1 MILIITETTDI
12 STFKVCE
19 WLLYMQKPF
28 EIINEE
34 SHVIVENIQ
43 INAQEIEFHIT
54 IDNKKYHIDDI
65 KSVWFRRGG
74 IRLLFNKID
83 DALDKEFKNGLT
95 NHIVNEMTIVRD
107 FIMNMLVVKSHVG
120 TLGNMNKLNVLKV
133 ALGVGFDIPDTLIT
147 KNRSE
152 LSTFIKKHTEVLS
165 KVISENINISSST
178 KKFHYPNSLIS
189 QEHLDI
195 LPPQFQL
202 TLFQQYIPKKY
213 EIRVFI
219 VGNELYPM
227 AIFSQNNPLTVFDY
241 RNYDSNIKTRCVPI
255 DLTEDIRNKLSCLMQ
270 RLNINS
276 GSIDLIYSLENKYYF
291 LEINPV
297 GQFGNVSYE
306 CNYYLEKKIAEIL

>member
-95 NHIVNEMTIVRD
+95 NSDSIISDFLDDLLIESFDSSFKRTIID
-107 FIMNMLVVKSHVG
+107 
-120 TLGNMNKLNVLKV
+120 
-133 ALGVGFDIPDTLIT
+133 GF
-147 KNRSE
+147 
-152 LSTFIKKHTEVLS
+152 
-165 KVISENINISSST
+165 ENIYKSNNNISLL
-178 KKFHYPNSLIS
+178 K
-189 QEHLDI
+189 
-195 LPPQFQL
+195 
-202 TLFQQYIPKKY
+202 YI
-213 EIRVFI
+213 II
-219 VGNELYPM
+219 VHR
-227 AIFSQNNPLTVFDY
+227 S
-241 RNYDSNIKTRCVPI
+241 IK
-255 DLTEDIRNKLSCLMQ
+255 
-270 RLNINS
+270 
-276 GSIDLIYSLENKYYF
+276 
-291 LEINPV
+291 
-297 GQFGNVSYE
+297 
-306 CNYYLEKKIAEIL
+306 